1 MTPAMDFQ
9 DSLDDIEQEPGT
21 VDRAATAYDDADDD
35 NLTTTDDEND
45 NGDEEGE

>member
-21 VDRAATAYDDADDD
+21 VDRAATGYSVRR
-35 NLTTTDDEND
+35 
-45 NGDEEGE
+45 